1 MAGIAGFGAELLL
14 SDGAAAPGYNLVANV
29 TNIGGPSLALDV
41 EDVTA
46 HDSTGGWEEV
56 IATILRTG
64 EVTLDINF
72 DPASLMHKIG
82 TGVGLAITAVSIGAD
97 TVTVLGDYHLL
108 FVAGLHFRISGS
120 TGNNGS
126 WEVESSAY
134 GAPSTVI
141 SVVGDITNAVA
152 DGTVIV
158 TTLAMALETRVLVA
172 CILRFPDVAATEWT
186 FSAFVNKFE
195 PGAPFEGKLTASVSL
210 KISGVP
216 VLV

>member
-41 EDVTA
+41 EDVTS
-46 HDSTGGWEEV
+46 HESTGGWEEV

-64 EVTLDINF
+64 EVTLDINY
-72 DPASLMHKIG
+72 DPASWMHRIG
-82 TGVGLAITAVSIGAD
+82 TGAGLAITAVSIAND
-97 TVTVLGDYHLL
+97 TVTVAGDYHLL
-108 FVAGLHFRISGS
+108 FTPGLHFRISGS

-126 WEVESSAY
+126 WEVESSVF
-134 GAPSTVI
+134 GAATVI

-158 TTLAMALETRVLVA
+158 TTLPMAQQGRVLVN

-186 FSAFVNKFE
+186 FSTYVTKFE
-195 PGAPFEGKLTASVSL
+195 PGAPFDGKMTASVSL
-210 KISGVP
+210 KLTGVP